1 MRIVAR
7 QLSVNDVSGRH
18 LPHSRSERIALPQS
32 AGENPRLRATVLCT
46 SGLAVEAKIARAA
59 GFSVVVGAG
68 DRQRTTALVKT
79 AGSRTDCLV
88 SFGIAGG
95 LAPGLTAGT
104 VIVSGDVVS
113 EEGHWS
119 VDAQYRDR
127 LSEFA
132 RIIGA
137 IQGPVFGAS
146 SIVATQSEKRRAWA
160 ATGALAVDLES
171 EIVAR
176 AALTLG
182 IPFLVL
188 RTIADTA
195 RRNLPPASLIP
206 LAGDGTPDRARVFAN
221 VLRRPSQLAGIIGL
235 AHETGMALSALVG
248 PARALRAFVGAA

>member
-1 MRIVAR
+1 MVGANAEP
-7 QLSVNDVSGRH
+7 LV
-18 LPHSRSERIALPQS
+18 
-32 AGENPRLRATVLCT
+32 TVLCT
-46 SGLAVEAKIARAA
+46 SGLVVEAKIARAA

-68 DRQRTTALVKT
+68 NRERTQALVEA
-79 AGSRTDCLV
+79 AGRRTDCLV

-95 LAPGLTAGT
+95 LAPGLEAGT
-104 VIVSGDVVS
+104 VIVSGDVVG
-113 EEGHWS
+113 ERQRWT
-119 VDAQYRDR
+119 VDERHRER

-132 RIIGA
+132 REIGA
-137 IQGPVFGAS
+137 TEGPVFGAS
-146 SIVATQSEKRRAWA
+146 SVLATQMDKQRAWA

-176 AALTLG
+176 AAAELG

-206 LAGDGTPDRARVFAN
+206 LAANGTPDHVRVFAN
-221 VLRRPSQLAGIIGL
+221 VLRRPSQLAEMIGL
-235 AHETGMALSALVG
+235 AREASMALSALVG

>member
-1 MRIVAR
+1 MVGANT
-7 QLSVNDVSGRH
+7 QPL
-18 LPHSRSERIALPQS
+18 
-32 AGENPRLRATVLCT
+32 ATVLCT

-68 DRQRTTALVKT
+68 DRERTQALVET
-79 AGSRTDCLV
+79 AAARTDCLV

-95 LAPGLTAGT
+95 LAPGLEAGT

-113 EEGHWS
+113 ERQRWT
-119 VDAQYRDR
+119 VDGAYRDR

-132 RIIGA
+132 RKIGA
-137 IQGPVFGAS
+137 VEGCVFGAS
-146 SIVATQSEKRRAWA
+146 SVLATQAEKHRAWA
-160 ATGALAVDLES
+160 ATGALSVDLES

-176 AALTLG
+176 AAAALD

-188 RTIADTA
+188 RTVADTA
-195 RRNLPPASLIP
+195 RRDLPPASLIP
-206 LAGDGTPDRARVFAN
+206 LATDGTPDRSRVFAS
-221 VLRRPSQLAGIIGL
+221 VLRRPFQLAGMIGL